1 MHTYDLTFFTSDM
14 SCFHSSV
21 LKVHKKY
28 LYIITSINTNFPEYF
43 GKSNK
48 YYIVIQPQSY
58 IYFTMSIHFIGDV
71 SVCFILNLQG
81 FTNLFFFFCYDL
93 QCNFYL

>member
-28 LYIITSINTNFPEYF
+28 LYIITLTQIFQNILEKVTNIILLF
-43 GKSNK
+43 SL
-48 YYIVIQPQSY
+48 SL
-58 IYFTMSIHFIGDV
+58 TFI
-71 SVCFILNLQG
+71 SQ
-81 FTNLFFFFCYDL
+81 
-93 QCNFYL
+93 